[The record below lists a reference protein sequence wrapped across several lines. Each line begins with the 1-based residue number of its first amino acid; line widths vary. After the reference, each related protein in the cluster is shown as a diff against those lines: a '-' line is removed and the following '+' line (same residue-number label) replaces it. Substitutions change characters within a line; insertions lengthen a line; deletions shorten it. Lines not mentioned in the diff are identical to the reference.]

1 MPIRSFWRAVK
12 VETAE
17 PPYDTLHLKVLY
29 PAQETEKEQQ
39 IFLPANSEI
48 APFPVIIFFNGAN
61 CSLEG
66 YQWLGVELAKRGTV
80 VILFNWVAE
89 LIPGIVGLA
98 PARFNQ
104 DARKPDVYGTI
115 PTTTVLP
122 LILAE
127 LERLNSQG
135 LLAGMLD
142 LENIAIGGHSAGAR
156 LALENATPQFFPQLK
171 AVFVYG
177 GHSAGAVQSGYEP
190 GTILKLP
197 SILPTLLIGGNCD
210 GIIANASS
218 IYGLEKWETPATP
231 IIRTFKEGISS
242 DRNDSYLVILA
253 GANHYSINQN
263 IDITDNLSY
272 RDFTATQPR
281 EKIHSL
287 LAETISLFIESYLLN
302 QDSASDRLMEL
313 LETNKDLIANFD
325 RK

>member
-1 MPIRSFWRAVK
+1 MVVRSFWRAVK
-12 VETAE
+12 VEDAE

-29 PAQETEKEQQ
+29 PAKETEKEQQ

-48 APFPVIIFFNGAN
+48 APFPVIIFFNGGN

-89 LIPGIVGLA
+89 LIPGIVGIL
-98 PARFNQ
+98 PGHKDN
-104 DARKPDVYGTI
+104 ARKPDVYGTI

-127 LERLNSQG
+127 LERLNSQS

-142 LENIAIGGHSAGAR
+142 LENIAIGGHSGGGR

-171 AVFVYG
+171 AAFAYG
-177 GHSAGAVQSGYEP
+177 GHSGAKVKLGYEP
-190 GTILKLP
+190 DTILKLP

-210 GIIANASS
+210 GIIANASNN
-218 IYGLEKWETPATP
+218 YGIEKWETPATP

-253 GANHYSINQN
+253 GANCYSINQN
-263 IDITDNLSY
+263 IDPTDNLSY

-281 EKIHSL
+281 DKIHSL
-287 LAETISLFIESYLLN
+287 LAETIALFIESYLLN
-302 QDSASDRLMEL
+302 QDSAPDRLMEL
-313 LETNKDLIANFD
+313 LENNQDLIANFD